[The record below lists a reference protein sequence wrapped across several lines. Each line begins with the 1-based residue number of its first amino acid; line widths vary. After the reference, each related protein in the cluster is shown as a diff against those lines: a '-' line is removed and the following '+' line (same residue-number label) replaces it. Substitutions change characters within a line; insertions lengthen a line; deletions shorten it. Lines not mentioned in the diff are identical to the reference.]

1 MGLEESIDEKDVQ
14 ASLRRKRRKELLA
27 RTVGIGSFLT
37 VLTHMESPVVQE
49 LLQRHLPFSRALDPL
64 LLPYH
69 REALLLSAG
78 LGSVLY
84 GFTSMAQRLALNP
97 LKPSN
102 WQSIQQGFMSLL
114 HGFRNRLFHKP
125 ESSNLEN
132 QKTFMT
138 RCFAAATDP
147 LAQRDYQIQLHLLDG
162 RYEQALEEA
171 LPLMKAY
178 AVSRPPRNLVEQFQL
193 TLTQLVEFYLCGKT
207 EREAHYLVAGA
218 IRNLSAGHFQRSKA
232 YFTKALQLAPTNI
245 PLHSLCGYF
254 LEMHRDHVAQ
264 YQTPAKRELLTTEA
278 QHHWQKTVELL
289 LADPRT
295 ASRFRRLGNSRNEVV
310 VVSGEGIVQNSF
322 VFKRSPDK
330 EHLEKEYTLT
340 RKLDAIFGGSNTVV
354 QALAFLSKDDLH
366 YCILK
371 RIAGISFVE
380 RFLTGDSVTT
390 LNQVLPFLA
399 QFHDRLRTQSDKL
412 PEGLLK
418 RRDYGKFLQETYV
431 RRMHLPSSPAVAKA
445 LDYFTQQLDA
455 QQRQPIHG
463 DLHPENILAS
473 VNQFTIIDPE
483 HMGIASPYLDLAA
496 FLEHDALHLSS
507 AARERSL
514 QTYYDA
520 LPIHE
525 GSFEQVRLKYLHG
538 ALFRML
544 QVRAALARQ
553 VYSTSLEHQ
562 QQLQHYYEQ
571 HALQT
576 IHDLRMMDG
585 KTTNSGLESLL
596 LTH

>member
-1 MGLEESIDEKDVQ
+1 MGLEENIDAEDIQ
-14 ASLRRKRRKELLA
+14 TSLRKKRRKELFA

-49 LLQRHLPFSRALDPL
+49 LLQRHLPFSRALDPI

-69 REALLLSAG
+69 QESLFLSAAIGG
-78 LGSVLY
+78 LLY
-84 GFTSMAQRLALNP
+84 GTTSMAQRLAFNP
-97 LKPSN
+97 LRPSN
-102 WQSIQQGFMSLL
+102 WKCIQQGFMSMLRGFSSRL
-114 HGFRNRLFHKP
+114 FDKPEFRN
-125 ESSNLEN
+125 LEDE
-132 QKTFMT
+132 KIFITK
-138 RCFAAATDP
+138 CLHAATDP
-147 LAQRDYQIQLHLLDG
+147 LAQRDYQIQLHLIDEH
-162 RYEQALEEA
+162 YEQALQKT

-178 AVSRPPRNLVEQFQL
+178 AASRPPRNLVEQFQL

-218 IRNLSAGHFQRSKA
+218 IRNLAAGHFQRSKT

-245 PLHSLCGYF
+245 PLHSLGGYF

-264 YQTPAKRELLTTEA
+264 YQAPAKRELLTTEA

-289 LADPRT
+289 LADPKT

-310 VVSGEGIVQNSF
+310 VVSGEGIVQSSF

-340 RKLDAIFGGSNTVV
+340 RKLDAIFEGSDTVV
-354 QALAFLSKDDLH
+354 QALAFLSKDDLY

-380 RFLTGDSVTT
+380 RFLTGDSATT
-390 LNQVLPFLA
+390 LDQVLPFLA

-412 PEGLLK
+412 PEDLLK

-431 RRMHLPSSPAVAKA
+431 KRMHLPPSPALTKA
-445 LDYFTQQLDA
+445 LDYLNQQLDA

-473 VNQFTIIDPE
+473 TNQFTIIDPE

-496 FLEHDALHLSS
+496 FLEHDALGLS
-507 AARERSL
+507 AGTRERSL

-520 LPIHE
+520 SE
-525 GSFEQVRLKYLHG
+525 TRRGSFEQVRLAYLQG
-538 ALFRML
+538 VLFRML
-544 QVRAALARQ
+544 QVRAALERQ

-562 QQLQHYYEQ
+562 QQLQQHYE
-571 HALQT
+571 HRALET
-576 IHDLRMMDG
+576 IRDMGMLDKG
-585 KTTNSGLESLL
+585 IKDQGLESLL